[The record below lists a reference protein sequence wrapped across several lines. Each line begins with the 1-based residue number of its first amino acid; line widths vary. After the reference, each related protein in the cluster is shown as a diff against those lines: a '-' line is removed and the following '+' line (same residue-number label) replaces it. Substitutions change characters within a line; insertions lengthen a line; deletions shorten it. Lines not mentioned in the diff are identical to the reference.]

1 MKAAQIN
8 AYGSAN
14 ELFVGELAV
23 PEIAKDE
30 VLVKAKA
37 TSINPI
43 DWKAREGL
51 MKQMFDWQFPV
62 VLGWDVAGIITEVG
76 SDVKDFKVGDAVF
89 ARPDIYQDGRR
100 GTYAQYVAVKEDKL
114 ALKPENVSFVDAA
127 SIPLAGLTA
136 LQMLNKLE
144 VSAGKKILIQ
154 GGAGGVGMFAI
165 QLAKLMGAYVATT
178 ASAHNHDFVTSL
190 GADLVIDYHENKIED
205 VLADY
210 DAVFD
215 TVGDIDGGLAILKA
229 DGKFVTITKQPT
241 EAQLAA
247 TQTVIYGWLQPN
259 GKELA
264 YLGELMSNGQL
275 KTVIDST
282 FELTTEGIQA
292 AHRKSESHHAR
303 GKIILTI
310 D

>member
-8 AYGSAN
+8 NYGSAD

-23 PEIAKDE
+23 PEIANDE
-30 VLVKAKA
+30 VLVHAKA

-51 MKQMFDWQFPV
+51 MQKMFAWQFPV
-62 VLGWDVAGIITEVG
+62 VLGWDVAGIITAVG
-76 SDVKDFKVGDAVF
+76 SEVKDFKVGDAVF
-89 ARPDIYQDGRR
+89 ARPDIYNDGRR

-114 ALKPENVSFVDAA
+114 ALKPANVSFAEAA
-127 SIPLAGLTA
+127 SVPLAGLTA
-136 LQMLNKLE
+136 LQMLNKLQ
-144 VSAGKKILIQ
+144 VTAGTKVLIQ
-154 GGAGGVGMFAI
+154 GGAGGVGLFAI
-165 QLAKLMGAYVATT
+165 QLAKIMGATVATT
-178 ASAHNHDFVTSL
+178 ASAHNHDFVRAL
-190 GADLVIDYHENKIED
+190 GADIVIDYHQNKITD
-205 VLADY
+205 VLTDY

-215 TVGDIDGGLAILKA
+215 TVGDIDGGLAILQPE
-229 DGKFVTITKQPT
+229 GKLVTITKQPT
-241 EAQLAA
+241 SEQLAA
-247 TQTVIYGWLQPN
+247 SQTVIYGWLQPN

-264 YLGELMSNGQL
+264 YLGELLSSGQL

-282 FELTTEGIQA
+282 FDLTTAGIQA

-303 GKIILTI
+303 GKIIINI